1 MSITADQRRGS
12 AFASFST
19 APAGSATK
27 QVAPAA
33 AARPTVVRLAG
44 TSKQMLEHLKALE
57 ARHKGSDARHL
68 FVLEVAGIDPAASE
82 ALADNVANVASS
94 MVSLLAERQPPQ
106 VLARLADEMVPRT
119 PAPPHLLKEAAMLVR
134 ARKAVLESGDWLTA
148 AQVAELAGL
157 STRNPSAQP
166 NKWKK
171 QGAIFAIHHAG
182 VDYFPGFGLDREA
195 GFRPLKDLARIIE
208 IFRGHRDSWEMA
220 YWFASANSFLGAK
233 RPQDLLAKAPQRV
246 IAAAED
252 EVQGIVHG

>member
-1 MSITADQRRGS
+1 MSITADQRKGS
-12 AFASFST
+12 AFVSFAT

-27 QVAPAA
+27 QVAPV
-33 AARPTVVRLAG
+33 AARPTVSRLAG
-44 TSKQMLEHLKALE
+44 TREQVQAFVKALE
-57 ARHKGSDARHL
+57 ARPEGLDASHL

-82 ALADNVANVASS
+82 ALAENIANVASS
-94 MVSLLAERQPPQ
+94 MATLLVERQPPQ
-106 VLARLADEMVPRT
+106 VLARLAEAMLPNT
-119 PAPPHLLKEAAMLVR
+119 PPSPHLLKEAAMLVR
-134 ARKAVLESGDWLTA
+134 ARRAVLESGDWLTA

-182 VDYFPGFGLDREA
+182 VDYFPGFGLDHEA
-195 GFRPLKDLARIIE
+195 GFRPLKDLATIIE
-208 IFRGHRDSWEMA
+208 IFHGHRDSWEMA

-252 EVQGIVHG
+252 EIQGIVHG

>member
-1 MSITADQRRGS
+1 MDITADQRKGS
-12 AFASFST
+12 TRSSGVRKQVSAPATPARPAGT
-19 APAGSATK
+19 AP
-27 QVAPAA
+27 
-33 AARPTVVRLAG
+33 VVRSV
-44 TSKQMLEHLKALE
+44 T
-57 ARHKGSDARHL
+57 
-68 FVLEVAGIDPAASE
+68 VAGDEVRTGLRDLQARLTTQANSRVLLVEFSGMEPGALQ
-82 ALADNVANVASS
+82 ALADNIANVASS
-94 MVSLLAERQPPQ
+94 MATLLVERQPPQ
-106 VLARLADEMVPRT
+106 VLARLAEAMLPNT
-119 PAPPHLLKEAAMLVR
+119 PPSPHLLKEAAMLVR
-134 ARKAVLESGDWLTA
+134 ARTAVLQSGDWLTA

-195 GFRPLKDLARIIE
+195 GFRPLKDLAKIIE

-252 EVQGIVHG
+252 EVQGIAHG